1 MREIQARSGIV
12 LDIDLP
18 SETSKLAMSMVATGP
33 ILLVYPFIQRFFI
46 KGLTVGAV
54 KG

>member
-1 MREIQARSGIV
+1 
-12 LDIDLP
+12 
-18 SETSKLAMSMVATGP
+18 MSMVATGP

>member
-1 MREIQARSGIV
+1 V
-12 LDIDLP
+12 DLP
-18 SETSKLAMSMVATGP
+18 SETAKLAMSMVATGP